1 MLWEILTDPVSTLT
15 CILVLAVVAV
25 NGWTDAPNAIATAVC
40 TGALPFLRAVILA
53 ALCNLLGLVCVTA
66 LNASVAETLFTIA
79 DFGTHTQAARSALC
93 AGLCAVILWSGTAWR
108 FGIPTSES
116 HGLAAAVTGAALA
129 LPGGTVHYE
138 SWCRILLGLVLSLV
152 LGWSGGRLWQIV
164 LNVARP
170 SNSLCRRGQAGGAAV
185 MSFLHGAQDGQKCL
199 GILALG
205 LSLTPPASYQ
215 TSFYVPPGLALLC
228 AGVMAAGTALGG
240 RKIIDTVGRE
250 MVCLNPRQGLAADLG
265 GGACLLL
272 CTLLGLPVSTT
283 HAKTASILGAGSLAS
298 GKVAGQIAL
307 TWLFTF
313 PGCGLLGFFLA
324 KLFLFVP

>member
-1 MLWEILTDPVSTLT
+1 MLTAICSDPVTILTCL
-15 CILVLAVVAV
+15 LVLAVAAV

-40 TGALPFLRAVILA
+40 TGALSFRRAVCLA
-53 ALCNLLGLVCVTA
+53 ALCNLLGLMWVTA
-66 LNASVAETLFTIA
+66 VNTAVAETLFSIA
-79 DFGTHTQAARSALC
+79 GFGTDTQAARSALC
-93 AGLCAVILWSGTAWR
+93 AGLCAVALWSTAAWR

-129 LPGGTVHYE
+129 LPGGMVHAGP
-138 SWCRILLGLVLSLV
+138 WLKILVGLVLSV
-152 LGWSGGRLWQIV
+152 GLGWFLGRLWA
-164 LNVARP
+164 LLLDLLRP
-170 SNSLCRRGQAGGAAV
+170 SPTLCRRGQVGGAAA
-185 MSFLHGAQDGQKCL
+185 MAFLHGAQDGQKCL
-199 GILALG
+199 GILLLG
-205 LSLTPPASYQ
+205 LSLSAGGSADFTVS
-215 TSFYVPPGLALLC
+215 TGLSLLC

-250 MVCLNPRQGLAADLG
+250 MVCLAPRQGLAADLG

-283 HAKTASILGAGSLAS
+283 HAKTAAILGAGSRANRR
-298 GKVAGQIAL
+298 VAGQIVL

-324 KLFLFVP
+324 RLFLFGP